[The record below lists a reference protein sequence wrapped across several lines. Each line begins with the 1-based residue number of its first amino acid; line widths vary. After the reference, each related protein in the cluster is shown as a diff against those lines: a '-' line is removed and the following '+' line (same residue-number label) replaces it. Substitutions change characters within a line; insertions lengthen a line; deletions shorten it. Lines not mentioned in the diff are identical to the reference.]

1 MTRPDDTRPPER
13 RGGETTTHHNET
25 GLPDASKSATGAIE
39 PRVEPKLPHEQ
50 DESASSQASA
60 TEQHKAIGKQ
70 AYLDTVG
77 PSTDTDR
84 SPVVDAVY
92 NEAVAKRSDDGP
104 PRR

>member
-1 MTRPDDTRPPER
+1 MTRPEDARTPER
-13 RGGETTTHHNET
+13 RGGETTTHHDEA
-25 GLPDASKSATGAIE
+25 GLPDAARRDAGTVE
-39 PRVEPKLPHEQ
+39 PRVEPRLPHEQ

-77 PSTDTDR
+77 PTMDTDR

-92 NEAVAKRSDDGP
+92 NESVAKRSDAP
-104 PRR
+104 PRQ